1 MVSGCIRTTLV
12 DIECQT
18 TFLQS
23 LEDLVESFIMLL
35 LGFAIYQD
43 IILRSKLCNGM
54 HVCLHVNTYI
64 CADFMHML
72 VSVVECVC
80 LCQV

>member
-1 MVSGCIRTTLV
+1 
-12 DIECQT
+12 
-18 TFLQS
+18 
-23 LEDLVESFIMLL
+23 MLL

-54 HVCLHVNTYI
+54 HVCLHVNIYI
-64 CADFMHML
+64 CACDFMHMS
-72 VSVVECVC
+72 VSVVECVS